1 VPTVLIT
8 GSARRIGAGVARA
21 LAADG
26 WRVLIHYHHSAEA
39 AAELATGI
47 QAQGG
52 ACDIVRADLLD
63 RDEVAALIPDCTAR
77 FGRIDCL
84 VNNASSFRFDSIRS
98 MRWES
103 WDEGMRANLES
114 PLFLCRAFAE
124 ALGEAPGDIVNM
136 LDHKIAALNPDF
148 FSYTVAKIGLAGAT
162 RPHPGQRRGP
172 RADPDQQQA
181 NRSPIRPRLARY
193 PPRRELHAG
202 RNSQRHTPHPR
213 HTIPERRNPPARR
226 RRPSGAARKGRV
238 GRPGATVRAVGQHLL
253 RPVRFYSRSRAQH
266 GSGSGRPD
274 TGIIEQYTLRMPNG
288 CYMCCYRYA
297 IEPVY
302 QRIKLD

>member
-1 VPTVLIT
+1 MPTVLIT

-39 AAELATGI
+39 AAELAAGI

-52 ACDIVRADLLD
+52 TCDIVRADLLD

-162 RPHPGQRRGP
+162 RMMAMAFADRAGGRIRVNAVAPGLTLISNKQTEAQFARAWRATPLGVSSTPAEIANAIRLILATKSLNGETLLLDGGDHLVP
-172 RADPDQQQA
+172 RERDVSVDP
-181 NRSPIRPRLARY
+181 
-193 PPRRELHAG
+193 G
-202 RNSQRHTPHPR
+202 
-213 HTIPERRNPPARR
+213 
-226 RRPSGAARKGRV
+226 
-238 GRPGATVRAVGQHLL
+238 L
-253 RPVRFYSRSRAQH
+253 R
-266 GSGSGRPD
+266 
-274 TGIIEQYTLRMPNG
+274 
-288 CYMCCYRYA
+288 
-297 IEPVY
+297 
-302 QRIKLD
+302 